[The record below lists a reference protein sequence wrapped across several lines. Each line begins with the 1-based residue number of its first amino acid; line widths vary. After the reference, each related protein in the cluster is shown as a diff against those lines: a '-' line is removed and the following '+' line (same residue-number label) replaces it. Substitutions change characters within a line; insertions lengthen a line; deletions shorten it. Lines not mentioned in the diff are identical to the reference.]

1 LRSTYSLFS
10 LVLSII
16 GALLIILLF
25 RDVGESLSQIIW
37 AYVSFILGPILLIT
51 SIIFGILGFKSKE
64 HGRLKYAGIITAIL
78 VIIGLA
84 IVIVLFTIGF

>member
-1 LRSTYSLFS
+1 MFS

-16 GALLIILLF
+16 GALLVILLF
-25 RDVGESLSQIIW
+25 RDVGESRSQIVW

-64 HGRLKYAGIITAIL
+64 KGRLKYAGIITTIL

-84 IVIVLFTIGF
+84 IVIALFTIGF